1 VPNLHPILVHF
12 TIGLFVISIV
22 FDILSHFTNRRTL
35 EHAGWWNLVFAA
47 AFSVITVASGLSAE
61 DGVPHAGGA
70 HDLLELHETLGL
82 ITMGIILLLAIWRG
96 LTRGELPRKFR
107 SIYLAM
113 GIAGLST
120 ITTGGFFGGELV
132 YRFGIGVAPVTEQL
146 KKYEMEENESGKN
159 IAVGKFYCPM
169 DPEILSD
176 TAGTCPKCGMNLVQ
190 KTSENSD
197 NRGSK
202 HGNDDD

>member
-1 VPNLHPILVHF
+1 
-12 TIGLFVISIV
+12 LFVISIV
-22 FDILSHFTNRRTL
+22 FDLLAHFTGKKSL
-35 EHAGWWNLVFAA
+35 EQASWWNLVFAA
-47 AFSVITVASGLSAE
+47 TFSVVTVASGLSAE
-61 DGVPHAGGA
+61 DGVPRAGGA

-107 SIYLAM
+107 PIYLAM
-113 GIAGLST
+113 GIAGLGT

-146 KKYEMEENESGKN
+146 KKYEMEENESGKD
-159 IAVGKFYCPM
+159 ISIGKFYCPM
-169 DPEILSD
+169 DPEVVSD
-176 TAGTCPKCGMNLVQ
+176 TAGTCPKCGMNLIQ
-190 KTSENSD
+190 KKSESHE

-202 HGNDDD
+202 HGHDDD

>member
-1 VPNLHPILVHF
+1 MPNPHPILVHF

-22 FDILSHFTNRRTL
+22 FDLLAHFTGKKSL
-35 EHAGWWNLVFAA
+35 EQASWWNLVFAA
-47 AFSVITVASGLSAE
+47 AFSVVTVASGLSAE
-61 DGVPHAGGA
+61 DGVPRAGGA

-107 SIYLAM
+107 PIYLAM
-113 GIAGLST
+113 GIAGLGT

-146 KKYEMEENESGKN
+146 KKYEMEENESGKD
-159 IAVGKFYCPM
+159 ISVGKFYCPM
-169 DPEILSD
+169 DPEVVSD
-176 TAGTCPKCGMNLVQ
+176 TAAICPKCGMRLVQ
-190 KTSENSD
+190 KTAATGGDDS
-197 NRGSK
+197 GHK
-202 HGNDDD
+202 HDDD